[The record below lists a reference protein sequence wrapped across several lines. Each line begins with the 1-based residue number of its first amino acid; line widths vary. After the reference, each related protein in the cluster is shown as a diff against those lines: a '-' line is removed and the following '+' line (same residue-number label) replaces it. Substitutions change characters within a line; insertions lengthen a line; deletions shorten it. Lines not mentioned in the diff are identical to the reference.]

1 MITNSLSITF
11 IKNIIKKKYFPLF
24 LFILFTLISLFL
36 SPGYEV
42 FAYDQQR
49 YIPPIYQMM
58 DSELY
63 QNDLGTKSPQT
74 NFTIFDE
81 FIYILLKI
89 THLDMFTLLF
99 ILTVISFYFTNNKY
113 FSIFVPVLFITNH
126 GAFGTAVSTMDFE
139 LHPRAIALILNLV
152 FLLLYVKGKRFYS
165 SIFLGLGLW
174 MHAITTAPFLAIYY
188 IHLFFFNKKRKIINK
203 ESIFLSLIP
212 ILLLA
217 FFMGVLTPRGTFSLF
232 STIDSSWKE
241 IILDRTPYVF
251 LFTSIS
257 LSTIDLIIDTLM
269 MGSFWFISKNFF
281 INSLT
286 KEKKDILNLL
296 LFIPLCIFI
305 GSAFLVDIFQFHFFA
320 SLQLGRVLFL
330 WKILLPIMFLFYV
343 VNKIKEN
350 PKDFFNNFIMIGILL
365 SFIVSEKIIL
375 IFIPIFFLSWIYEK
389 LNGHLKNLNPM
400 GKITSN
406 NKIKFFQIIKKIF
419 TKNILSFLFILLVIM
434 FLVGTKIIGE
444 YKDISNYNFNTW
456 LLLIIVFSF
465 LISLFFLYN
474 QNRAKKMKIIV
485 LILIIG
491 IVCTFYFYKPLSVE
505 RKVLQDESFSEMCEW
520 IKGNT
525 MKSEMFLTEPFSTPS
540 SDIRLLCFRNIY
552 FSQISDGA
560 VVIFKRDL
568 SFEWKRRFD
577 ISKELFINPNITIMK
592 QESINYVLSENNLI
606 LLNEYIVF
614 QNERYYIYKIPL
626 VQVANSNQKYLEE
639 NFNLVK
645 HQNNIYDQY
654 LKKK

>member
-1 MITNSLSITF
+1 
-11 IKNIIKKKYFPLF
+11 
-24 LFILFTLISLFL
+24 
-36 SPGYEV
+36 
-42 FAYDQQR
+42 
-49 YIPPIYQMM
+49 
-58 DSELY
+58 
-63 QNDLGTKSPQT
+63 
-74 NFTIFDE
+74 
-81 FIYILLKI
+81 
-89 THLDMFTLLF
+89 
-99 ILTVISFYFTNNKY
+99 
-113 FSIFVPVLFITNH
+113 
-126 GAFGTAVSTMDFE
+126 
-139 LHPRAIALILNLV
+139 
-152 FLLLYVKGKRFYS
+152 
-165 SIFLGLGLW
+165 
-174 MHAITTAPFLAIYY
+174 
-188 IHLFFFNKKRKIINK
+188 
-203 ESIFLSLIP
+203 
-212 ILLLA
+212 
-217 FFMGVLTPRGTFSLF
+217 
-232 STIDSSWKE
+232 
-241 IILDRTPYVF
+241 
-251 LFTSIS
+251 
-257 LSTIDLIIDTLM
+257 
-269 MGSFWFISKNFF
+269 
-281 INSLT
+281 
-286 KEKKDILNLL
+286 
-296 LFIPLCIFI
+296 
-305 GSAFLVDIFQFHFFA
+305 
-320 SLQLGRVLFL
+320 
-330 WKILLPIMFLFYV
+330 
-343 VNKIKEN
+343 
-350 PKDFFNNFIMIGILL
+350 
-365 SFIVSEKIIL
+365 
-375 IFIPIFFLSWIYEK
+375 
-389 LNGHLKNLNPM
+389 
-400 GKITSN
+400 
-406 NKIKFFQIIKKIF
+406 
-419 TKNILSFLFILLVIM
+419 M